1 MNSHSGL
8 PYIYTIYM
16 KVLFDVLFA
25 MLLLR
30 AYAVSGKLTTLGK
43 VRYRKLTQQTLSRI
57 ERQNKLVTF
66 FLLLLLFTSWN
77 AHTIFQN
84 PLLLFTVFRNKYGQ
98 TVTVGICHVCK
109 IVTKCVFVCTCVCV
123 CACLRVCVCVSVR
136 ERETERVASK
146 NDSTPYS

>member
-66 FLLLLLFTSWN
+66 FFFFCLLSGTLTRFSYFRNALLF
-77 AHTIFQN
+77 
-84 PLLLFTVFRNKYGQ
+84 FTVFRNKYGQ
-98 TVTVGICHVCK
+98 TVTVGVSGAVNFSPISFISGSMSRPSDQTRTLRSNTLPAYLK
-109 IVTKCVFVCTCVCV
+109 PKQ
-123 CACLRVCVCVSVR
+123 LRVR
-136 ERETERVASK
+136 G
-146 NDSTPYS
+146 